1 MHFMNII
8 FILAAVVLLALG
20 FSAGQIFAAEL
31 QEIAGSLDFPGPPGS
46 TLSFNLE
53 DIYQRL
59 NNGANGTQSSFTEPS
74 SGPTSGTGHTLNQVM
89 AKAPFRDNTDGAQ
102 KGHVLAGKKFW
113 GLTGAEWGQM
123 TGTRAP
129 APVPRTGQ
137 TVKVSNYD
145 DGDLQKGVPWPTPRF
160 IDNIDGTV
168 TDKLTGLI
176 WLQDASCWSSD
187 NWSDSVGRPNGLKSG
202 DCNLTDGSESGDW
215 RMPNVREL
223 RSLIDFSAS
232 DPALPSGH
240 PFAGVSNSWYWTS
253 TNYKPTADYFWAVSL
268 VDGKSE
274 GHSKWGG
281 YLLWPVSRSLK

>member
-1 MHFMNII
+1 MQSKKLKCGL
-8 FILAAVVLLALG
+8 ILIVLMVIG
-20 FSAGQIFAAEL
+20 FSAGQISAAGL
-31 QEIAGSLDFPGPPGS
+31 GSITGSLDSPGPPGS
-46 TLSFNLE
+46 TKSFTLE

-59 NNGANGTQSSFTEPS
+59 DNGADGSQTTFKEPPT
-74 SGPTSGTGHTLNQVM
+74 GPTAGSMYTLNQIM
-89 AKAPFRDNTDGAQ
+89 AKAPLTDNTDGAQ

-113 GLTGAEWGQM
+113 GLTGAQWGQM

-129 APVPRTGQ
+129 APVPRSGQ

-145 DGDLQKGVPWPTPRF
+145 DGDLQKGILWPNPRF

-187 NWSDSVGRPNGLKSG
+187 NWSDSVGRPYGLKSG
-202 DCNLTDGSESGDW
+202 DCNLSDGSESSDW
-215 RMPNVREL
+215 RMPNVSEL

-240 PFAGVSNSWYWTS
+240 PFVGVSNSWYWTS
-253 TNYKPTADYFWAVSL
+253 TKYKPTAEYFWVISL
-268 VDGKSE
+268 GDGKSE

-281 YLLWPVSRSLK
+281 YLLWPVRDP